1 MITIMESSNTNIL
14 KTILYLLLFPITG
27 IITTIKEFSG
37 KDFGDFM
44 ENWGV
49 YLLFLVTWCAA
60 VGVICI
66 IIYQLIVDTAITC
79 CILFIIIVI
88 AFFIV
93 GLPYLIYKIIKWKK

>member
-27 IITTIKEFSG
+27 IITTIKEFRG

-44 ENWGV
+44 EDWGV
-49 YLLFLVTWCAA
+49 YLLFLLTWCTA
-60 VGVICI
+60 VGVICV
-66 IIYQLIVDTAITC
+66 IIYHLIVDTAITC
-79 CILFIIIVI
+79 CIIFIVIVI

-93 GLPYLIYKIIKWKK
+93 GLPYLIYKNIKWKK